1 MREFLLILPILLL
14 SVVAHEY
21 AHAWTAYRQ
30 GDTTAHDLGRL
41 TFNPLPHIDLI
52 SSVILPATLW
62 FVTSKLGHPFTFG
75 AAKPVPINT
84 ANFRHPVRGDLIVS
98 SAGIVMNAAL
108 ALVFAGAFMAA
119 GAAGHR
125 LPMDDVFRTV
135 QYIATAG
142 LGLNVLLA
150 VFNLIP
156 LPPLDG
162 SRLLFHA
169 LPAKLASRYQQLGRL
184 GFVLLILSFWVAP
197 DIWSVILSPVDV
209 ITGRAMAAL
218 APWSLGGLR

>member
-1 MREFLLILPILLL
+1 
-14 SVVAHEY
+14 
-21 AHAWTAYRQ
+21 
-30 GDTTAHDLGRL
+30 
-41 TFNPLPHIDLI
+41 
-52 SSVILPATLW
+52 
-62 FVTSKLGHPFTFG
+62 
-75 AAKPVPINT
+75 
-84 ANFRHPVRGDLIVS
+84 
-98 SAGIVMNAAL
+98 
-108 ALVFAGAFMAA
+108 
-119 GAAGHR
+119 
-125 LPMDDVFRTV
+125 VFRTV